1 MNTATLHFFTSFVRY
16 LSVILF
22 SLAALAGCSAPEEEK
37 KENAPTVKAEAPKPT
52 PSGNPIVVLTTNKG
66 EVTLEL
72 FADKAPNTTAN
83 FISYVKSGFY
93 NNTVFHR
100 VIKDFMIQ
108 GGGFDTN
115 MTQKPNNP
123 PIQNEASPTVQN
135 LRGTISMAR
144 TNDPHSASSQFFI
157 NVRDNF
163 SLDKSTVNPGY
174 AVFGKVI
181 KGMEVVDTI
190 SLVNTGSFQHM
201 QDVPSEQIIL
211 TSATVTP

>member
-1 MNTATLHFFTSFVRY
+1 MNTITLQFFNRFVHY
-16 LSVILF
+16 VSIVLF
-22 SLAALAGCSAPEEEK
+22 SLLALGGCSETDQVK
-37 KENAPTVKAEAPKPT
+37 KESATASKAET
-52 PSGNPIVVLTTNKG
+52 PPAVKSTNPIVVLTTNKG

-115 MTQKPNNP
+115 MTQKPTNA

-163 SLDKSTVNPGY
+163 SLDKSSVNPGY

-181 KGMEVVDTI
+181 KGMDVVDAI
-190 SLVNTGSFQHM
+190 SVVNTGSFQYM

-211 TSATVTP
+211 TNATVSP

>member
-1 MNTATLHFFTSFVRY
+1 MNTTIPQFFNRFVHYVSFVL
-16 LSVILF
+16 LSLLVLG
-22 SLAALAGCSAPEEEK
+22 GCSETDQIKQESTKTANIETSPAAK
-37 KENAPTVKAEAPKPT
+37 ST
-52 PSGNPIVVLTTNKG
+52 NPIMVLTTNKG

-83 FISYVKSGFY
+83 FISYVNSGFY

-115 MTQKPNNP
+115 MTQKPTNA
-123 PIQNEASPTVQN
+123 PIQNEASPTLQN

-163 SLDKSTVNPGY
+163 SLDKSSVNPGY

-181 KGMEVVDTI
+181 KGMEVVDAI
-190 SLVNTGSFQHM
+190 SVVNTGSFQYM

-211 TSATVTP
+211 TTATITP

>member
-1 MNTATLHFFTSFVRY
+1 MNTNALHFFNRFVRY
-16 LSVILF
+16 VSVIIF
-22 SLAALAGCSAPEEEK
+22 SLAFFGGCSESEPTQ
-37 KENAPTVKAEAPKPT
+37 KENTTAAKSET
-52 PSGNPIVVLTTNKG
+52 PPPAKSANPLVLLKTNKG

-83 FISYVKSGFY
+83 FISYVNNGFY

-115 MTQKPNNP
+115 MTQKPTNA

-163 SLDKSTVNPGY
+163 SLDKSSVNPGY

-181 KGMEVVDTI
+181 KGMEVVDAI
-190 SLVNTGSFQHM
+190 SLVNTGSFQYM
-201 QDVPSEQIIL
+201 QDVPNEQVIV
-211 TSATVTP
+211 TSATLVP

>member
-1 MNTATLHFFTSFVRY
+1 MITSPLQFFNRFVRY
-16 LSVILF
+16 VSVILF
-22 SLAALAGCSAPEEEK
+22 SLALLGGCSETEQIK
-37 KENAPTVKAEAPKPT
+37 KENTATKSETPPAVK
-52 PSGNPIVVLTTNKG
+52 SSNPLVVLTTNKG

-72 FADKAPNTTAN
+72 FADKAPNTTVN
-83 FISYVKSGFY
+83 FISYVNSGFY

-115 MTQKPNNP
+115 MTQKPTNA

-163 SLDKSTVNPGY
+163 SLDKSSVNPGY

-181 KGMEVVDTI
+181 KGMEVVDAI
-190 SLVNTGSFQHM
+190 SLVNTGSFQFM
-201 QDVPSEQIIL
+201 QDVPTEQVIL
-211 TSATVTP
+211 TSATVAP

>member
-1 MNTATLHFFTSFVRY
+1 MNTATQHFFNRFVRY
-16 LSVILF
+16 VSVILF
-22 SLAALAGCSAPEEEK
+22 SLAALGGCSEPEPVKNEATAATKTETP
-37 KENAPTVKAEAPKPT
+37 PTAKSANPT
-52 PSGNPIVVLTTNKG
+52 VVLTTNKG

-72 FADKAPNTTAN
+72 FADKAPNTTKN
-83 FISYVKSGFY
+83 FISYVNSGFY

-108 GGGFDTN
+108 GGGFDAN

-163 SLDKSTVNPGY
+163 SLDKSSVNPGY

-181 KGMEVVDTI
+181 KGMEVVDAI
-190 SLVNTGSFQHM
+190 ALVNTGSFQHM

-211 TSATVTP
+211 TAATVTP